1 MRIGYLPDSKNA
13 ADRLRERGY
22 VVDEYTSDAPF
33 DILLYSGEM
42 NADPVSGISPMAPLF
57 MLNTSMLDDDEI
69 DRQIN
74 DRSYSRLFE

>member
-1 MRIGYLPDSKNA
+1 MRIGFLPDSKDA

-22 VVDEYTSDAPF
+22 VVDEYNSDTPF

-42 NADPVSGISPMAPLF
+42 SADPIAGINPIAPLF
-57 MLNTSMLDDDEI
+57 MLNTSMVDDDEI